1 MLSNPIQWSF
11 WNKFCVP
18 VNNIKKIFASEL
30 SWLLNYINRVHELFD
45 IYSLIKFNAQIMHQ
59 KLNHIFHCWSIHHV
73 VLNHAWCIQ
82 TLKTI
87 CNLISYVQL
96 TQNCVYRKF
105 NDLFASWWYMLRI
118 YDYMLSNEKISIHI
132 NLYYQHSK
140 ASWISKEISQEHL
153 IIKIWYINS
162 ILCLHEKQ
170 MRSMKV
176 WVHN

>member
-1 MLSNPIQWSF
+1 MLSYPIQWSF

-30 SWLLNYINRVHELFD
+30 SWLLHYINRVHELFD

-59 KLNHIFHCWSIHHV
+59 KFNHIFHYWTSCGFESCLICLDIKNYLQFNILCLTDTKLCV
-73 VLNHAWCIQ
+73 QEIQ
-82 TLKTI
+82 
-87 CNLISYVQL
+87 
-96 TQNCVYRKF
+96 
-105 NDLFASWWYMLRI
+105 LFVRLLRI
-118 YDYMLSNEKISIHI
+118 YRYDYMLSNEKISIQI
-132 NLYYQHSK
+132 NLYYQYSK